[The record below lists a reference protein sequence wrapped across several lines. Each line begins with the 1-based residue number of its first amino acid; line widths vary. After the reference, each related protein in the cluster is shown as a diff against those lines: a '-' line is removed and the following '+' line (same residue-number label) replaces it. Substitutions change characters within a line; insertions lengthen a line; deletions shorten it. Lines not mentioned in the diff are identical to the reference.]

1 MNPLFIALSVGLI
14 LLIGFVVWSRRKKSS
29 PSQQHPTKIRPQSV
43 QVEKQTTSRN
53 QLPVIKQCQTREGDV
68 FLLSDGTFS
77 FTSANRST
85 TIGNV
90 GVYEE
95 QGVTIGGY
103 LMNEKIR
110 VARYRKECQMLILEN
125 AIGMAFLS
133 YKDASLP
140 YIEDY
145 IERNE
150 TDWLH
155 FMHRMNQ
162 QKQFIRSE
170 DVATLQ
176 YIFTKDIPYDMKTLE
191 WHPVTVQKELE
202 TFYLEQP
209 KAKQLVANIQTF
221 IQGQEGRVGI
231 QVFSEQ
237 SRLKDTSTSAIRT
250 LTQQMWN
257 KTLDKDLKRIKDLKN
272 H

>member
-1 MNPLFIALSVGLI
+1 
-14 LLIGFVVWSRRKKSS
+14 
-29 PSQQHPTKIRPQSV
+29 
-43 QVEKQTTSRN
+43 
-53 QLPVIKQCQTREGDV
+53 
-68 FLLSDGTFS
+68 
-77 FTSANRST
+77 
-85 TIGNV
+85 
-90 GVYEE
+90 
-95 QGVTIGGY
+95 
-103 LMNEKIR
+103 
-110 VARYRKECQMLILEN
+110 MLILEN

-133 YKDASLP
+133 YKGASLP

-176 YIFTKDIPYDMKTLE
+176 YIFTKDIPYDMKTIE
-191 WHPVTVQKELE
+191 WHPVSVQKQLE
-202 TFYLEQP
+202 TFYLEHP
-209 KAKQLVANIQTF
+209 KAKQLIANIQTF
-221 IQGQEGRVGI
+221 IKGQEGRVGI

-257 KTLDKDLKRIKDLKN
+257 KTLDKEIKRIKDLKN